1 MSNSTE
7 NGLINLSKEV
17 KDEIGKS
24 IIERKKV
31 LERLGEKFSFLDDYV
46 YENELANLIEDVRT
60 STTRMLFAGCRLIR
74 IKELEERGNF
84 LNAVEKTGLNV
95 RTAQRMMTAAFKFID
110 DSGNLKYQNLAQLG
124 ITKIYDLA
132 IEDDEVLEELEEGK
146 TIANLNLDAADKM
159 TTHELRQKLR
169 DMRKDKNATEE
180 LVKKKDEKIN
190 ELEKKLI
197 EVESEKT
204 YDWSEKGKQILTDLN
219 EILTQM
225 SIYNGKLNKVLDD
238 IKEFDNENFSKEAS
252 ALFSHAKNTAS
263 NIYDDAGQTV
273 ERLNWLAPHVPA
285 GFLPGFNFGS
295 TVLPTRATEEDQ
307 LDNEIF
313 TTKLG
318 EVK

>member
-1 MSNSTE
+1 MNE
-7 NGLINLSKEV
+7 IEKNGVVQLSKNLT
-17 KDEIGKS
+17 
-24 IIERKKV
+24 IID
-31 LERLGEKFSFLDDYV
+31 EKFNFLDSYS
-46 YENELANLIEDVRT
+46 YETEVAALIDDLKISSE
-60 STTRMLFAGCRLIR
+60 RMLKAGCRLIR
-74 IKELEERGNF
+74 IKEHEEHGNF
-84 LNAVEKTGLNV
+84 MNTIEKIGINIKIA
-95 RTAQRMMTAAFKFID
+95 RRMMSAAYKFID
-110 DSGNLKYQNLAQLG
+110 DSGNLKYQKLAQLG

-132 IEDDEVLEELEEGK
+132 IEDDEVLEELEDGK
-146 TIANLNLDAADKM
+146 TVAGLNLDAADKM
-159 TTHELRQKLR
+159 TTRELRQKLR

-219 EILTQM
+219 EILTQT